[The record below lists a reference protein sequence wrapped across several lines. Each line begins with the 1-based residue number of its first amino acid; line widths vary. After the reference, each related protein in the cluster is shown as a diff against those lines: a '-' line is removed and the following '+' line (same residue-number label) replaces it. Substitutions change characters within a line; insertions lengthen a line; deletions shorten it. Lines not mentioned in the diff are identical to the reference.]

1 MPDDPYTNSSNLESS
16 LQISESLSATLDT
29 KLNYIFIFKKKKKKI
44 QISVKEQNPGNKNSA
59 RTQETFVEAV
69 APG

>member
-29 KLNYIFIFKKKKKKI
+29 KLNYIFIFKKKKN

>member
-29 KLNYIFIFKKKKKKI
+29 KLNYIFIFKKKKKI

>member
-1 MPDDPYTNSSNLESS
+1 MPDDPYTNSSYLESS
-16 LQISESLSATLDT
+16 LQISESLSATLDA
-29 KLNYIFIFKKKKKKI
+29 KLNYIFIFKKKKN

>member
-29 KLNYIFIFKKKKKKI
+29 KLNYIFIFKKKN
-44 QISVKEQNPGNKNSA
+44 QISVKEQNPENKNSA